1 LGDIFSAFVL
11 FLTVF
16 MAVGL
21 GIVAGYGAFI
31 AILRTMVVRQDQPVP
46 VLVPSQSHASGD

>member
-1 LGDIFSAFVL
+1 LGDIFIAFVL
-11 FLTVF
+11 FLTVL

-21 GIVAGYGAFI
+21 GILTGYGAFL
-31 AILRTMVVRQDQPVP
+31 AILRSLMARQDQPVP

>member
-1 LGDIFSAFVL
+1 MLSAFVL
-11 FLTVF
+11 FLTVL

-21 GIVAGYGAFI
+21 GIAAGYGAFI
-31 AILRTMVVRQDQPVP
+31 VILRSLVVRQDQPVP

>member
-1 LGDIFSAFVL
+1 LGDILSAFVL
-11 FLTVF
+11 FLTVL

-31 AILRTMVVRQDQPVP
+31 VILRSLVVRQDQPVP